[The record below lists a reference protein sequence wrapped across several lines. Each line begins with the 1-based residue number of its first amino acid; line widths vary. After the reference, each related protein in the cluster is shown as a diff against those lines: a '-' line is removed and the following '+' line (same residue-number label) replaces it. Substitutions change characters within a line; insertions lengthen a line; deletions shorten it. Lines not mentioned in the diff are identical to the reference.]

1 MQARRILYIEDN
13 ALVREITC
21 EMLNTGA
28 NEVTAVASAEEA
40 LEELGRRRF
49 DVIITDI
56 SLPAM
61 SGVDFARRIL
71 AMDPSAP
78 IIIASAYDW
87 QADFGVVGARIRVLR
102 KPFDAAQ
109 IESLIRELHSP
120 APA

>member
-1 MQARRILYIEDN
+1 MKARHILYIEDN

-21 EMLNTGA
+21 EMLNTDA
-28 NEVTAVASAEEA
+28 NEVTAVASAEDA
-40 LEELGRRRF
+40 LAELRGRRF

-61 SGVDFARRIL
+61 SGVAFARRIL
-71 AMDPSAP
+71 AMDPTAP

-87 QADFGVVGARIRVLR
+87 QEDLGVAGARIRVLK

-109 IESLIRELHSP
+109 IESLIGELHRPST
-120 APA
+120 A

>member
-1 MQARRILYIEDN
+1 MPSRRILYVEDN

-21 EMLNTGA
+21 EMLNSEV
-28 NEVTAVASAEEA
+28 NDVTAVASAEEA
-40 LEELGRRRF
+40 LAALREQRF

-71 AMDPSAP
+71 AMDPTAP

-87 QADFGVVGARIRVLR
+87 QVDMGVSGARVRVLK
-102 KPFDAAQ
+102 KPFDATQ
-109 IESLIRELHSP
+109 IEGLIRELHCP
-120 APA
+120 LTP

>member
-1 MQARRILYIEDN
+1 
-13 ALVREITC
+13 
-21 EMLNTGA
+21 
-28 NEVTAVASAEEA
+28 
-40 LEELGRRRF
+40 
-49 DVIITDI
+49 
-56 SLPAM
+56 
-61 SGVDFARRIL
+61 
-71 AMDPSAP
+71 MDPSAP